1 MWPVLG
7 RMAPNVPA
15 NYASLTGGFCDDRPM
30 MAKFLAIV
38 GFLVK
43 LVL

>member
-7 RMAPNVPA
+7 IMAPIVPL
-15 NYASLTGGFCDDRPM
+15 NYSSLTGGFCDDRPM
-30 MAKFLAIV
+30 MAMFLAIV